1 MPRNNGRERK
11 EARRK
16 SANARR
22 VAFEEAIREAE
33 RNLSIEP
40 LKEDF

>member
-1 MPRNNGRERK
+1 MTKNNGRERK

-16 SANARR
+16 SANVRR

-33 RNLSIEP
+33 RNLNIEP
-40 LKEDF
+40 PNEEV

>member
-1 MPRNNGRERK
+1 MPKNNGRERK

-22 VAFEEAIREAE
+22 VAFEEA
-33 RNLSIEP
+33 LKHPVVEP
-40 LKEDF
+40 KEEV